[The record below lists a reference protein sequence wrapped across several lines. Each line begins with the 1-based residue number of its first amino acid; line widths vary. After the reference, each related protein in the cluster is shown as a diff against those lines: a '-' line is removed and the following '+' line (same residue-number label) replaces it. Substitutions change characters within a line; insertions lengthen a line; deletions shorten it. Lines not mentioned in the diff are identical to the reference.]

1 MARRSPMAAVSV
13 ELSPQLRILD
23 LQRTQPSNPLAHHH
37 HGRMTGQHG
46 VGRPEG
52 KAVSERV
59 SPADRNWMMPS
70 CNDLFERSGV
80 KLIQH
85 DTRV

>member
-1 MARRSPMAAVSV
+1 MARRPPMAAVSF

-23 LQRTQPSNPLAHHH
+23 LQRTQPINPLAHH

-46 VGRPEG
+46 VGRPKG
-52 KAVSERV
+52 MAVSERV
-59 SPADRNWMMPS
+59 SLTDRNWMMPS

-80 KLIQH
+80 KQIQH